1 MPRWFWQREDRSEK
15 DDRAAQAPA
24 PEEPLPEAPA
34 PERHAPAPAADDPPV
49 VFHHSPGFVPYV
61 PADSVPPP
69 PDAPPAPGGPAAF
82 GSAHVEE
89 LAPFE
94 PAAFEWSPFEEP
106 APAEEPA
113 PVAEPAP
120 FEEPAPVAEQPPT
133 EPVAAVNPPP
143 RVRSLSRRECR
154 AHSGRT
160 EIAIP
165 RGELGRA
172 PGLEPPPPSPTPADD
187 PQDPQHHPSEQETPM
202 SQIDQSIQDLLS
214 IDGAT
219 GAAIVDIASGMALG
233 TGGNP
238 GFDLDVAAAGNSNVV
253 RAKLSTMSDIGFA
266 GRIEDIM
273 ISLDSQYH
281 LVNVLNS
288 SETEGLFI
296 YLVLDRAKSNLAL
309 ARHKANRIAASVS
322 V

>member
-1 MPRWFWQREDRSEK
+1 MPRWFWQREDRPEK
-15 DDRAAQAPA
+15 DERHTQPPA

-34 PERHAPAPAADDPPV
+34 PEWHAPAPAADDPPV
-49 VFHHSPGFVPYV
+49 VLHHSAGVVPYV
-61 PADSVPPP
+61 PAAPAGSVPPP
-69 PDAPPAPGGPAAF
+69 PAAPPAPAGPAPF
-82 GSAHVEE
+82 DP
-89 LAPFE
+89 APF
-94 PAAFEWSPFEEP
+94 A
-106 APAEEPA
+106 EPA
-113 PVAEPAP
+113 PVDPAP
-120 FEEPAPVAEQPPT
+120 FADPHPGEEQPPT

-143 RVRSLSRRECR
+143 RVRSLSRRESR

-281 LVNVLNS
+281 LVNVLNA

>member
-1 MPRWFWQREDRSEK
+1 MPRWFWQREDRPEK
-15 DDRAAQAPA
+15 DERHTQPPA

-34 PERHAPAPAADDPPV
+34 PEWHAPAPAADDPPV
-49 VFHHSPGFVPYV
+49 VLHHSAGVVPYV

-89 LAPFE
+89 PAPFE
-94 PAAFEWSPFEEP
+94 PAAFEWS
-106 APAEEPA
+106 
-113 PVAEPAP
+113 P

-143 RVRSLSRRECR
+143 RVRSLSRRDSR
-154 AHSGRT
+154 AHSGRS

-172 PGLEPPPPSPTPADD
+172 PGLEPPPPSPTPADG

-202 SQIDQSIQDLLS
+202 SQIDQSIQDLLA

-253 RAKLSTMSDIGFA
+253 RAKLSTMSDFGFS

-281 LVNVLNS
+281 LINVLNS

>member
-34 PERHAPAPAADDPPV
+34 PERHVPAPAADDPPV
-49 VFHHSPGFVPYV
+49 VFHHSPGVVPYP
-61 PADSVPPP
+61 PAAPAGSVPPP
-69 PDAPPAPGGPAAF
+69 PAAPPAPAGPAPF
-82 GSAHVEE
+82 DP
-89 LAPFE
+89 APF
-94 PAAFEWSPFEEP
+94 A
-106 APAEEPA
+106 EPA
-113 PVAEPAP
+113 PVDPAP
-120 FEEPAPVAEQPPT
+120 FADPHPGEEQPPT

-143 RVRSLSRRECR
+143 RVRSLSRRESR

-281 LVNVLNS
+281 LVNVLNA